1 MKIYT
6 SLVAGML
13 CVSAGVYA
21 DAPAGY
27 YSQCEGKSK
36 GALKSQLYT
45 IVKNHTPISYGSGS
59 TGTWWAF
66 ESTDVHED
74 GYWWDIYT
82 DARVS
87 AANRAPSSMNIEHT
101 FPKSWWGGAKNNAY
115 KDIVHLMPV
124 NAAANNLRSNLP
136 YGEVGT
142 EKSYKQD
149 VPSPRFRYGEPVKG
163 QGGGATYVFE
173 PDDEYKGDI
182 ARTYFYMVTCYQDL
196 SWSSSNNGQTMAAPG
211 AYPTLQ
217 PWAMEM
223 LLRWHRQDPVSQKE
237 RDRNDGLYEVQKN
250 RNPFIDH
257 PEMVEHIWGDRQDE
271 GWMTGGTVDPDPG
284 PDPDPEP
291 GKAELTSPMQGDYFV
306 YEGLHPGQTRM
317 IEIPVLGSGFTH
329 SLTASI
335 EGSGAGLFSIM
346 VGQMEL
352 KNLSISAAD
361 VMSADGYTLKVRY
374 APVTVSDGVDEAV
387 LIIKSGELDEAV
399 TVHLQG
405 TCAEIAELAAPVAL
419 PAEQVSAQSYTV
431 RWLKSAQDVDGYVV
445 YRNVYNADGD
455 AVADTF
461 TYEADADEDSLVI
474 VDRDESLRESYT
486 VTATLGDAESP
497 HSNEI
502 VVDSTAG
509 VSGIGADVDGVVRY
523 FTTAGI
529 ELSGAPTQP
538 GVHIVTVGQT
548 VARTVVV
555 K

>member
-1 MKIYT
+1 MNLRHIT
-6 SLVAGML
+6 IALAAAAVCCTA
-13 CVSAGVYA
+13 AHA
-21 DAPAGY
+21 EAPAGY
-27 YSQCEGKSK
+27 YNSLDGKKEGELKTAIHNRVTGFRLVSSYS
-36 GALKSQLYT
+36 ALPDYFR
-45 IVKNHTPISYGSGS
+45 V
-59 TGTWWAF
+59 
-66 ESTDVHED
+66 TDVYPESNR
-74 GYWWDIYT
+74 WWDMYSDIPLY
-82 DARVS
+82 
-87 AANRAPSSMNIEHT
+87 APSFKGLNREHS
-101 FPKSWWGGAKNNAY
+101 FPKSWWGGSTTVSAY
-115 KDIVHLMPV
+115 VDLNHLYPSES
-124 NAAANNLRSNLP
+124 AANMAKSNYPL
-136 YGEVGT
+136 GEVDRSSTVAFENGVST
-142 EKSYKQD
+142 VGY
-149 VPSPRFRYGEPVKG
+149 PVQG
-163 QGGGATYVFE
+163 QGGGASRVFE
-173 PDDEYKGDI
+173 PADEYKGDF

-538 GVHIVTVGQT
+538 GVYIVTVGQT

>member
-1 MKIYT
+1 MNLRHIT
-6 SLVAGML
+6 IALAAAAVCCTA
-13 CVSAGVYA
+13 AHA
-21 DAPAGY
+21 EAPAGY
-27 YSQCEGKSK
+27 YNSLDGKKEGELKTAIHNRVTGFRLVSSYS
-36 GALKSQLYT
+36 ALPDYFR
-45 IVKNHTPISYGSGS
+45 V
-59 TGTWWAF
+59 
-66 ESTDVHED
+66 TDVYPESNR
-74 GYWWDIYT
+74 WWDMYSDIPLY
-82 DARVS
+82 
-87 AANRAPSSMNIEHT
+87 APSFKGLNREHS
-101 FPKSWWGGAKNNAY
+101 FPKSWWGGSTTVSAY
-115 KDIVHLMPV
+115 VDLNHLYPSES
-124 NAAANNLRSNLP
+124 AANMAKSNYPL
-136 YGEVGT
+136 GEVDRS
-142 EKSYKQD
+142 EKIAFENGVSTVGY
-149 VPSPRFRYGEPVKG
+149 PVQG
-163 QGGGATYVFE
+163 QGGGASRVFE
-173 PDDEYKGDI
+173 PADEYKGDF

-271 GWMTGGTVDPDPG
+271 GWMTGGPVDPDPG

-374 APVTVSDGVDEAV
+374 APVTVSDGVDEAA

-538 GVHIVTVGQT
+538 GVYIVTVGQT